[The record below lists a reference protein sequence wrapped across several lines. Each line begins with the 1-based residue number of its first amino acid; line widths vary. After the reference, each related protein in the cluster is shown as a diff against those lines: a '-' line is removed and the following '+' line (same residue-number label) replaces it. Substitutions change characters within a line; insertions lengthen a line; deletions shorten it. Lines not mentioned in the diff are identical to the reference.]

1 MRKQRSS
8 GHYIGGINNL
18 TRRLDAFAMKISL
31 IIADDHPALITGVK
45 HELADFHTISIV
57 GTASNSTETFEL
69 LGKTHCDVLVTDYVM
84 PGGDFGDGMTML
96 SFLRRRYPNLKIIVF
111 TTIDNR
117 AMVAEMVKIG
127 AHAVLSKVDV
137 IGHLI
142 SAIHAVYAGAT
153 YFSPKF
159 RSATMIGRAAE
170 ATSEQKLTRRET
182 EVVRL
187 YVSGVSINEIASQF
201 NRSKQTISSQKT
213 SAMRKLGIERD
224 VELFRFAYETGLLSE
239 SGASGD
245 DDSHES
251 VAEQED

>member
-1 MRKQRSS
+1 MQ
-8 GHYIGGINNL
+8 
-18 TRRLDAFAMKISL
+18 ISL

-69 LGKTHCDVLVTDYVM
+69 LAKSHCDVLVTDYVM
-84 PGGDFGDGMTML
+84 PGGEFGDGMTML
-96 SFLRRRYPNLKIIVF
+96 SFLRRRYPDLKIIVF

-117 AMVAEMVKIG
+117 AMVVEMVKIG

-159 RSATMIGRAAE
+159 RSTSTIGSVAQIDPA
-170 ATSEQKLTRRET
+170 QKLTRRET

-224 VELFRFAYETGLLSE
+224 VELFRFAYETGLLTE
-239 SGASGD
+239 TGVSGD
-245 DDSHES
+245 ASTVDAML
-251 VAEQED
+251 AEQE

>member
-1 MRKQRSS
+1 
-8 GHYIGGINNL
+8 
-18 TRRLDAFAMKISL
+18 MKISL

-45 HELADFHTISIV
+45 HELVGFHTISIV
-57 GTASNSTETFEL
+57 GTASNSTEIVEL
-69 LGKTHCDVLVTDYVM
+69 LAKSHCDVLVTDYVM
-84 PGGDFGDGMTML
+84 PGGDFGDGLTML
-96 SFLRRRYPNLKIIVF
+96 SFMRRRYPFLKIIVF

-117 AMVAEMVKIG
+117 AMVGEMVNVG

-159 RSATMIGRAAE
+159 RSPSAVGQLAQIDPV
-170 ATSEQKLTRRET
+170 QKLTRRES

-187 YVSGVSINEIASQF
+187 YVSGVSINEIARQL
-201 NRSKQTISSQKT
+201 NRSKQTISSQKV

-224 VELFRFAYETGLLSE
+224 VELFRFAYEMGLLTEGGTQTENSITADE
-239 SGASGD
+239 LLRQG
-245 DDSHES
+245 
-251 VAEQED
+251 

>member
-1 MRKQRSS
+1 MQ
-8 GHYIGGINNL
+8 
-18 TRRLDAFAMKISL
+18 ISL

-69 LGKTHCDVLVTDYVM
+69 LAKSHCDVLVTDYVM
-84 PGGDFGDGMTML
+84 PGGEFGDGMTML
-96 SFLRRRYPNLKIIVF
+96 SFLRRRYPDLKIIVF

-159 RSATMIGRAAE
+159 RSSTTVGRVAQIDPA
-170 ATSEQKLTRRET
+170 QKLTRRET

-224 VELFRFAYETGLLSE
+224 VELFRFAYETGLLTE
-239 SGASGD
+239 GGAQGEPD
-245 DDSHES
+245 NMDAMLAEHE
-251 VAEQED
+251 

>member
-1 MRKQRSS
+1 
-8 GHYIGGINNL
+8 
-18 TRRLDAFAMKISL
+18 MKISL

-45 HELADFHTISIV
+45 HELVEFHTISIV
-57 GTASNSTETFEL
+57 GTASNSTEIFEL
-69 LGKTHCDVLVTDYVM
+69 LAKSPCDVLVTDYVM
-84 PGGDFGDGMTML
+84 PGGEFGDGLTML
-96 SFLRRRYPNLKIIVF
+96 SFLRRRYPDLKIIVF

-117 AMVAEMVKIG
+117 AMVAEMVKVG

-159 RSATMIGRAAE
+159 RSASAVGQLAQISPA
-170 ATSEQKLTRRET
+170 QKLTRRET

-224 VELFRFAYETGLLSE
+224 VELFRFAYEIGLLTEGSAQHE
-239 SGASGD
+239 NYAVGD
-245 DDSHES
+245 MR
-251 VAEQED
+251 VQQE

>member
-1 MRKQRSS
+1 MQ
-8 GHYIGGINNL
+8 
-18 TRRLDAFAMKISL
+18 ISL

-69 LGKTHCDVLVTDYVM
+69 LAKSHCDVLVTDYVM
-84 PGGDFGDGMTML
+84 PGGEFGDGMTML
-96 SFLRRRYPNLKIIVF
+96 SFLRRRYPDLKIIVF

-159 RSATMIGRAAE
+159 RSTSTIGSVAQIDPA
-170 ATSEQKLTRRET
+170 QKLTRRET

-224 VELFRFAYETGLLSE
+224 VELFRFAYETGLLTE
-239 SGASGD
+239 TGVSGD
-245 DDSHES
+245 ASTVDAML
-251 VAEQED
+251 AEQE

>member
-1 MRKQRSS
+1 
-8 GHYIGGINNL
+8 
-18 TRRLDAFAMKISL
+18 MKISL

-45 HELADFHTISIV
+45 HELVEFHTISIV
-57 GTASNSTETFEL
+57 GTASNSTEIFEL
-69 LGKTHCDVLVTDYVM
+69 LAKSPCDVLVTDYVM
-84 PGGDFGDGMTML
+84 PGGEFGDGLTML
-96 SFLRRRYPNLKIIVF
+96 SFLRRRYPDLKIIVF

-117 AMVAEMVKIG
+117 AMVAEMVKVG

-159 RSATMIGRAAE
+159 RSASAVGQLAQISPA
-170 ATSEQKLTRRET
+170 QKLTRRET

-224 VELFRFAYETGLLSE
+224 VELFRCAYEIGLLTEGSAQHE
-239 SGASGD
+239 NYAVGD
-245 DDSHES
+245 MR
-251 VAEQED
+251 VQQE

>member
-1 MRKQRSS
+1 
-8 GHYIGGINNL
+8 
-18 TRRLDAFAMKISL
+18 MKISL
-31 IIADDHPALITGVK
+31 IIADDHPALITGVT

-57 GTASNSTETFEL
+57 GTAHNSTETFEL
-69 LGKTHCDVLVTDYVM
+69 LSKTHCDVLVTDYVM
-84 PGGDFGDGMTML
+84 PGGEFGDGMTML
-96 SFLRRRYPNLKIIVF
+96 SFLRRRYPDLKIVVF
-111 TTIDNR
+111 TTVDNR

-170 ATSEQKLTRRET
+170 APPDQKLTRRET

-239 SGASGD
+239 SGALGD
-245 DDSHES
+245 YDSQGSMAEHE
-251 VAEQED
+251 D

>member
-1 MRKQRSS
+1 
-8 GHYIGGINNL
+8 
-18 TRRLDAFAMKISL
+18 MKISL

-45 HELADFHTISIV
+45 HELVEFHTISIV
-57 GTASNSTETFEL
+57 GTASNSTEIFEL
-69 LGKTHCDVLVTDYVM
+69 LAKSPCDVLVTDYVM
-84 PGGDFGDGMTML
+84 PGGEFGDGLTML
-96 SFLRRRYPNLKIIVF
+96 SFLRRRYPDLKIIVF

-117 AMVAEMVKIG
+117 AMVAEMVKVG

-159 RSATMIGRAAE
+159 RSASAVGQLAQISPA
-170 ATSEQKLTRRET
+170 QKLTRRET

-224 VELFRFAYETGLLSE
+224 VELFRFAYEIGLLTEGSAQHE
-239 SGASGD
+239 DYAVGD
-245 DDSHES
+245 MR
-251 VAEQED
+251 VQQE

>member
-1 MRKQRSS
+1 
-8 GHYIGGINNL
+8 
-18 TRRLDAFAMKISL
+18 MKISL

-45 HELADFHTISIV
+45 HELADFRTISIV

-96 SFLRRRYPNLKIIVF
+96 SFLRRRYPDLKIIVF
-111 TTIDNR
+111 TTVDNR
-117 AMVAEMVKIG
+117 AMVSEMVKIG
-127 AHAVLSKVDV
+127 VNAVLSKVDV

-159 RSATMIGRAAE
+159 RSSTMIGRA
-170 ATSEQKLTRRET
+170 SETPVGQKLTRRET

-224 VELFRFAYETGLLSE
+224 VELIRFAYETGLLGESE
-239 SGASGD
+239 APRDYDG
-245 DDSHES
+245 
-251 VAEQED
+251 

>member
-1 MRKQRSS
+1 
-8 GHYIGGINNL
+8 
-18 TRRLDAFAMKISL
+18 MKISL

-45 HELADFHTISIV
+45 HELAEFHTIAIA
-57 GTASNSTETFEL
+57 GTASNSTEIFEL
-69 LGKTHCDVLVTDYVM
+69 LAKSPCDVLVTDYVM
-84 PGGDFGDGMTML
+84 PGGEFGDGMTML
-96 SFLRRRYPNLKIIVF
+96 SFLRRRYPDLKIIVF

-159 RSATMIGRAAE
+159 RSSSASVGQAAQT
-170 ATSEQKLTRRET
+170 ASAQRLTRRET

-187 YVSGVSINEIASQF
+187 YVSGVSINQIASQF

-224 VELFRFAYETGLLSE
+224 VELFRFAYEIGLLTE
-239 SGASGD
+239 GGT
-245 DDSHES
+245 
-251 VAEQED
+251 QNEDHTEANVRIQPQ

>member
-1 MRKQRSS
+1 MQ
-8 GHYIGGINNL
+8 
-18 TRRLDAFAMKISL
+18 ISL

-69 LGKTHCDVLVTDYVM
+69 LAKSHCDVLVTDYVM
-84 PGGDFGDGMTML
+84 PGGEFGDGMTML
-96 SFLRRRYPNLKIIVF
+96 SFLRRRYPDLKIIVF

-159 RSATMIGRAAE
+159 RSPSAVGRVAQVDP
-170 ATSEQKLTRRET
+170 SQKLTRRET

-213 SAMRKLGIERD
+213 SAMRKLRIERD
-224 VELFRFAYETGLLSE
+224 VELFRFAYETGLLTE
-239 SGASGD
+239 GGAPGEL
-245 DDSHES
+245 DSMGGLA
-251 VAEQED
+251 AE